1 MGERIVEL
9 PGGDVRVHE
18 DSGIMQARG
27 LRYARVRRFAECV
40 RVSSWE
46 GVLDATQTGPACPQA
61 EFRLAMVT
69 GPIMASSSFDEDCLT
84 VSVTAPSP
92 DGRTRPVMVWF
103 HGGAYISGSGGA
115 PVYDATRLVA
125 EGDVVVVT
133 VNYRLGIL
141 GYLAIDGVAPANLG
155 LLDQIEALRWIAGN
169 IAAFGGDPNNV
180 TLFGQSAG
188 GDSIA
193 CLMAADGVV
202 GLFRR
207 AILQSAPLGVR
218 FGRAAMSK
226 AVSEAAGAAL
236 PDNPQRAP
244 IAAILDA
251 QRTAGAAAQAFGIKG
266 LMAFG
271 PELGHFP
278 LPPEVDVE
286 DRWDEAAKRID
297 VIIGWTRHDARP
309 FLDLSVRL
317 APLVN
322 RRWIGTL
329 VRKTLTT
336 WVTATVFGRPAHRF
350 ARRHRNAGG
359 RAEAYRFDW
368 APPHSPLG
376 ACHCIELPFLLGAPR
391 TWDAAPMLKGAS
403 QSALA
408 TIGPALRERWTR
420 FAHNG
425 FDANPPP
432 LPRSGRSTVHRLP

>member
-18 DSGIMQARG
+18 DSGVMQARG
-27 LRYARVRRFAECV
+27 LRYARARRFAECV
-40 RVSSWE
+40 PVSSWE
-46 GVLDATQTGPACPQA
+46 GALDATQTGPACPQA

-69 GPIMASSSFDEDCLT
+69 GQIMASMSFDEDCLT
-84 VSVTAPSP
+84 LSVTAPSP

-115 PVYDATRLVA
+115 PVYDPSGLVA
-125 EGDVVVVT
+125 EGGVVVVT

-141 GYLAIDGVAPANLG
+141 GFLAIDGVSPANLG
-155 LLDQIEALRWIAGN
+155 LLDQIEALRFVADN

-180 TLFGQSAG
+180 TVFGQSAG

-193 CLMAADGVV
+193 CLMAADGAA
-202 GLFRR
+202 GLFHR

-218 FGRAAMSK
+218 FGRTPMSDAIGSAAL
-226 AVSEAAGAAL
+226 AAL
-236 PDNPQRAP
+236 PDDPQRAL

-251 QRTAGAAAQAFGIKG
+251 QRIAGTVAQSFGIKG

-271 PELGHFP
+271 PQLGHFP
-278 LPPEVDVE
+278 LPPEGDVE
-286 DRWDEAAKRID
+286 DRWNEAAKRID
-297 VIIGWTRHDARP
+297 VIIGWTRHDAGP

-329 VRKTLTT
+329 VRKPLTA
-336 WVTATVFGRPAHRF
+336 WVTAKAFGRPARRF
-350 ARRHRNAGG
+350 ARRHRDAGG
-359 RAEAYRFDW
+359 RAEVYRFDW

-376 ACHCIELPFLLGAPR
+376 ACHCIELPFLLGAPGA
-391 TWDAAPMLKGAS
+391 WDAAPMLDGTPRAT
-403 QSALA
+403 LA
-408 TIGPALRERWTR
+408 TIGRGLRARWTQ

-425 FDANPPP
+425 FDADPPP
-432 LPRSGRSTVHRLP
+432 LPRSGKRTVHRLP